1 MENKLDKLLK
11 KTNKGINDAI
21 KTLDR
26 FQKKDITLVKTSFP
40 FLDDVCLGGLMPN
53 LILAILGRPSH
64 GKCMGKGTK
73 ILMFDGTL
81 KNVEDI
87 IVGDKL
93 MGSDSTPRTVLSL
106 ARGREEMY
114 WIRQNKGIDYRVN
127 KSHILSLKKS
137 RQEGSGNRGDIINI
151 SVEDYLKK
159 SDKFKSNYKGYK
171 VPVEFPEKPLDIEP
185 YYLGIH
191 LGDGDKST
199 CNITNQDPEIIEYI
213 EKYAE
218 KLRFRVSIY
227 DYKDRCNRYS
237 ISGKNE
243 AGEVFIEKLR
253 KLDIINNKHIP
264 QQYLINS
271 KENRLQLLAGLLDS
285 DGYYSKNDNTF
296 EIVQKNKKLAEQI
309 VFLCNSL
316 GFRVSMKEKKGT
328 IKSLNF
334 EGIYYRVSIYGNLEI
349 IPNKVER
356 KKARTTYTGRDW
368 RNTGIKVEFDK
379 VDEYYGFELDGD
391 HLYLLEDMTVTHN
404 TYIASQ
410 LKEDILVDKK
420 RDIGLLYFNWEM
432 PTFAL
437 LLTQIRKRLMIPLR
451 EILNLNP
458 NKEQLAVMK
467 EVADGFRD
475 ERLVT
480 VEKSLSPTEFDY
492 VCRKYIEENIEKEQ
506 LFIVVDHVGITKG
519 SNKLEA
525 IFEILEVMNN
535 LKLDYPNKLTFIVLG
550 QLNRDIERLWRTRD
564 INPINLRVTSEY
576 IYGSDALQQ
585 YADVI
590 VASVIPEKAGLEKY
604 CTVNR
609 KRYEHLE
616 EHIVDEDKASPK
628 DYVRLKGNN
637 RVYFDFLKVRLDDG
651 TPKLYCQ
658 YLNEEEK
665 DDINTMSEMEKDS
678 TEDKLIF

>member
-1 MENKLDKLLK
+1 MSSKLDKLLRR
-11 KTNKGINDAI
+11 TNEGIDNAV
-21 KTLDR
+21 KTLVK
-26 FQKKDITLVKTSFP
+26 FQKKEITLIKTSFP
-40 FLDDVCLGGLMPN
+40 FLDEICLGGLMPN
-53 LILAILGRPSH
+53 LVLAILGRPSH

-93 MGSDSTPRTVLSL
+93 MGDDSTPRNVLSI

-114 WIRQNKGIDYRVN
+114 WVRQNKGIDYRVN

-137 RQEGSGNRGDIINI
+137 RQEGHMNKGDIINI
-151 SVEDYLKK
+151 PVDEYLNK
-159 SDKFKSNYKGYK
+159 SNKFKSNYKGYK
-171 VPVEFPEKPLDIEP
+171 VAVEFPEKKLQIDP
-185 YYLGIH
+185 YFLGLW
-191 LGDGDKST
+191 LGDGAKK
-199 CNITNQDPEIIEYI
+199 NIRCIYTNDSEIENYIMSFGGYRSNSQKFGMLLPKGMYVNEFKYLYNIEKTTDLI
-213 EKYAE
+213 EKY
-218 KLRFRVSIY
+218 IPD
-227 DYKDRCNRYS
+227 DY
-237 ISGKNE
+237 I
-243 AGEVFIEKLR
+243 V
-253 KLDIINNKHIP
+253 
-264 QQYLINS
+264 NS
-271 KENRLQLLAGLLDS
+271 SNNRLKLLAGLLDS
-285 DGYYSKNDNTF
+285 DGYYSRKDNTF
-296 EIVQKNKKLAEQI
+296 EICQKNKKLAEQI

-316 GFRVSMKEKKGT
+316 GFRVSMVEKVSR
-328 IKSLNF
+328 IKKIDF
-334 EGIYYRVSIYGNLEI
+334 EGIYYRISIYGNLEAIPTI
-349 IPNKVER
+349 INR
-356 KKARTTYTGRDW
+356 KKARKTNTKRDW
-368 RNTGIKVEFDK
+368 KNTGIKLEFDK
-379 VDEYYGFELDGD
+379 VDDFYGFEIDGNR
-391 HLYLLEDMTVTHN
+391 LFLLEDMTVTHN
-404 TYIASQ
+404 TYVASQ
-410 LKEDILVDKK
+410 LKEDILADKS

-437 LLTQIRKRLMIPLR
+437 LLTQIRKKLMIPLR
-451 EILNLNP
+451 DILNLNP
-458 NKEQLAVMK
+458 NKDQLNAMK
-467 EVADGFRD
+467 QVADQFRD
-475 ERLVT
+475 ERLT
-480 VEKSLSPTEFDY
+480 TIEKSLTPTEFDY
-492 VCRKYIEENIEKEQ
+492 VCRKYIDENISKEQ
-506 LFIVVDHVGITKG
+506 IFIVVDHVGITKG

-535 LKLDYPNKLTFIVLG
+535 IKLDYPNKLTFIVLG
-550 QLNRDIERLWRTRD
+550 QLNREIERLWRTRD

>member
-1 MENKLDKLLK
+1 MSSKLDKLLRR
-11 KTNKGINDAI
+11 TNDGIDNAV
-21 KTLDR
+21 KTLVK
-26 FQKKDITLVKTSFP
+26 FQKKEITLIKTSFP
-40 FLDDVCLGGLMPN
+40 FLDEICLGGLMPN
-53 LILAILGRPSH
+53 LVLAILGRPSH

-127 KSHILSLKKS
+127 KSHIVSLKKS

-199 CNITNQDPEIIEYI
+199 CN
-213 EKYAE
+213 
-218 KLRFRVSIY
+218 
-227 DYKDRCNRYS
+227 
-237 ISGKNE
+237 
-243 AGEVFIEKLR
+243 LR

-410 LKEDILVDKK
+410 LKEDILADKK

-437 LLTQIRKRLMIPLR
+437 LLTQIRKKLMIPLR
-451 EILNLNP
+451 DILNLNP
-458 NKEQLAVMK
+458 NKDQLNAMK
-467 EVADGFRD
+467 QVADQFRD
-475 ERLVT
+475 ERLT
-480 VEKSLSPTEFDY
+480 TIEKSLTPTEFDY
-492 VCRKYIEENIEKEQ
+492 VCRKYIDENI
-506 LFIVVDHVGITKG
+506 
-519 SNKLEA
+519 S
-525 IFEILEVMNN
+525 
-535 LKLDYPNKLTFIVLG
+535 IVLG
-550 QLNRDIERLWRTRD
+550 QLNREIERLWRTRD

-609 KRYEHLE
+609 KRYKHLE

-628 DYVRLKGNN
+628 DYVRLKGTN

-665 DDINTMSEMEKDS
+665 EDISVMSEMEKDS

>member
-64 GKCMGKGTK
+64 GK
-73 ILMFDGTL
+73 
-81 KNVEDI
+81 
-87 IVGDKL
+87 
-93 MGSDSTPRTVLSL
+93 
-106 ARGREEMY
+106 
-114 WIRQNKGIDYRVN
+114 
-127 KSHILSLKKS
+127 
-137 RQEGSGNRGDIINI
+137 
-151 SVEDYLKK
+151 
-159 SDKFKSNYKGYK
+159 
-171 VPVEFPEKPLDIEP
+171 
-185 YYLGIH
+185 
-191 LGDGDKST
+191 
-199 CNITNQDPEIIEYI
+199 
-213 EKYAE
+213 
-218 KLRFRVSIY
+218 
-227 DYKDRCNRYS
+227 
-237 ISGKNE
+237 
-243 AGEVFIEKLR
+243 
-253 KLDIINNKHIP
+253 
-264 QQYLINS
+264 
-271 KENRLQLLAGLLDS
+271 
-285 DGYYSKNDNTF
+285 
-296 EIVQKNKKLAEQI
+296 
-309 VFLCNSL
+309 
-316 GFRVSMKEKKGT
+316 
-328 IKSLNF
+328 
-334 EGIYYRVSIYGNLEI
+334 
-349 IPNKVER
+349 
-356 KKARTTYTGRDW
+356 
-368 RNTGIKVEFDK
+368 
-379 VDEYYGFELDGD
+379 
-391 HLYLLEDMTVTHN
+391 

-410 LKEDILVDKK
+410 LKEDILADKK

-628 DYVRLKGNN
+628 DYVRL
-637 RVYFDFLKVRLDDG
+637 
-651 TPKLYCQ
+651 
-658 YLNEEEK
+658 
-665 DDINTMSEMEKDS
+665 
-678 TEDKLIF
+678 